1 MNVAFVKREVPL
13 AIATLL
19 GLVMI
24 ASFFLNI
31 PFLNQL
37 AAESQRLIV
46 PIVAAAGVVG
56 GISLLL
62 HQVQIVQKRRR
73 NWRLSVVF
81 IAVFFFFLATSLT
94 PGIEAVHNTL
104 YTAIV
109 GRTTEAMWGIIALF
123 MVSIAYRAFRIKNL
137 ETFLFTLSCVIVLLG
152 NAPVGE
158 VLPGSRS
165 ATEWLMNIPS
175 MAGMRAIVI
184 GLALGIIAYG
194 IRVMLGHER
203 SVLGGA
209 LKEEGQ

>member
-1 MNVAFVKREVPL
+1 MTFVKREVPL
-13 AIATLL
+13 IIATLL
-19 GLVMI
+19 ALVMI

-31 PFLNQL
+31 PPLNNL
-37 AAESQRLIV
+37 ATEAQRGIV
-46 PIVAAAGVVG
+46 PIAAAAGVVG

-62 HQVQIVQKRRR
+62 HQVQTVQKRRR
-73 NWRLSVVF
+73 NWRLSVIF

-94 PGIEAVHNTL
+94 PGIEAIHKTL

-123 MVSIAYRAFRIKNL
+123 MVSIAYRAFKIKNL
-137 ETFLFTLSCVIVLLG
+137 ETLLFTLSCVIVLLG
-152 NAPVGE
+152 NAPIGE
-158 VLPGSRS
+158 ILPGSRS
-165 ATEWLMNIPS
+165 ATEWLMNVPS

-184 GLALGIIAYG
+184 GLGLGIIAYG

-203 SVLGGA
+203 SVLGEV